1 MDTLLY
7 NSGCIATIQNWHSV
21 ASSTCQFP
29 FLPIDNKDYEEIDL
43 FNPPIDNPFNNDTR
57 YICFDITIT
66 DDDVLELTE
75 SFLLSVFVLDSLP
88 VQIVPN
94 VSTITILDNES
105 K

>member
-1 MDTLLY
+1 MDTLFY
-7 NSGCIATIQNWHSV
+7 NLGCIATIQNWHSV
-21 ASSTCQFP
+21 VSSTCQFP
-29 FLPIDNKDYEEIDL
+29 FLPIDNKDYEEI
-43 FNPPIDNPFNNDTR
+43 NPPIDNPFNNDTR
-57 YICFDITIT
+57 SICFDLTIT
-66 DDDVLELTE
+66 DDDVLEFTE